1 MSIPVALPELRAAT
15 ERFAFAYLLTV
26 SDNGRAHVVAVMPEW
41 ASDDGTLSIGNLGR
55 RTAANTTARPG
66 LSLLWPPASAADYTL
81 IVDGDALVT
90 DDGLIFTPTNAV
102 LHHPAAPAA
111 PE

>member
-26 SDNGRAHVVAVMPEW
+26 SDDGRAHVVAVVPEW
-41 ASDDGTLSIGNLGR
+41 AIDGGTLSIDDIGR
-55 RTAANTTARPG
+55 RTAANATARPG
-66 LSLLWPPASAADYTL
+66 LSLLWPPTSAADYTL

-90 DDGLIFTPTNAV
+90 DDVLTFTPTNAV
-102 LHHPAAPAA
+102 LHRPAAPVAS
-111 PE
+111 E